1 MDSTNRSQGLRKK
14 LVGTV
19 VSTKMQKTIVVS
31 VARKVRH
38 PKYLK
43 YVTTRKKYYV
53 HDEHEECRVG
63 DEVEILETRPLSKMK
78 RWRLLGIKSRAE
90 GAEV

>member
-1 MDSTNRSQGLRKK
+1 MNSNTAQGHRKK
-14 LVGTV
+14 LVGVV
-19 VSTKMQKTIVVS
+19 VSNKMHKTVVVS

-38 PKYLK
+38 RKYLK

-63 DEVEILETRPLSKMK
+63 DEVEILETRPLSKLK
-78 RWRLLGIKSRAE
+78 RWRLLGVKSRAE
-90 GAEV
+90 GTRV